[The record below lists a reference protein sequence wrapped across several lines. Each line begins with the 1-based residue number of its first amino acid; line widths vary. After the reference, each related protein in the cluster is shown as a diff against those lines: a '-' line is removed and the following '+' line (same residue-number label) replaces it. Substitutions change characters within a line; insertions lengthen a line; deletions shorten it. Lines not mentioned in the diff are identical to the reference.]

1 METRM
6 STYFISDLHLDPAR
20 TETYD
25 KFAHYLR
32 SIKSDAQQ
40 LYILGDLFDYWI
52 GDDGLDLIGHHR
64 AVELLEELTESGI
77 QISLMHGNRDF
88 LIGEDFLSRFGGMLI
103 PDPQLIVIGS
113 KVVLLMHGDSL
124 CTDDVEHQ
132 RYREIVLSPEWQS
145 AILQL
150 PITERLQRALDMRMQ
165 SESGKTKKS
174 LQLMDVN
181 QQAVVDVMLKHE
193 ADILIHGHVHRPG
206 IHQVQANGKNLR
218 RYVLGD
224 WDSGNDGVI
233 RVSSSGEFNLYL
245 PSGE

>member
-1 METRM
+1 M

-20 TETYD
+20 AETYD
-25 KFAHYLR
+25 KFARYLR

-52 GDDGLDLIGHHR
+52 GDDGLDLIGHHQ
-64 AVELLEELTESGI
+64 AVELLEELTESGTH
-77 QISLMHGNRDF
+77 ISLMHGNRDF
-88 LIGEDFLSRFGGMLI
+88 LIGEDFLSRFSGTLI
-103 PDPQLIVIGS
+103 PDPQLIVIGG

-145 AILQL
+145 AVLEL

-165 SESGKTKKS
+165 SETGKAKKN

-181 QQAVVDVMLKHE
+181 QQTVVDVMLKHE

-206 IHQVQANGKNLR
+206 IHQVQANGQNLR

>member
-1 METRM
+1 M

-20 TETYD
+20 AETYD
-25 KFAHYLR
+25 KFARYLR

-52 GDDGLDLIGHHR
+52 GDDGLDLIGHHQ
-64 AVELLEELTESGI
+64 AVELLEELTESGT

-88 LIGEDFLSRFGGMLI
+88 LIGKDFLSRFNGTLI
-103 PDPQLIVIGS
+103 PDPQLIVIGG

-145 AILQL
+145 AVLEL

-165 SESGKTKKS
+165 SETGKAKKIY
-174 LQLMDVN
+174 N
-181 QQAVVDVMLKHE
+181 
-193 ADILIHGHVHRPG
+193 
-206 IHQVQANGKNLR
+206 
-218 RYVLGD
+218 
-224 WDSGNDGVI
+224 
-233 RVSSSGEFNLYL
+233 
-245 PSGE
+245 